1 MYGTWIAGALT
12 LDELKEILKEVGFI
26 DLDIDI
32 KEISDQ
38 YRDKWGIKEVDL
50 KEYLR
55 KTITVAYKPIK

>member
-1 MYGTWIAGALT
+1 M
-12 LDELKEILKEVGFI
+12 DELKEILKEVGFI